1 MLTYWIPE
9 GPCMLPTNAT
19 HQVGVGGFVIN
30 DKNEVWLSRIR
41 DVSKLPLVTKIHKF
55 RTLNL
60 SLAAI
65 CLGFLRI
72 QIMFYFEWQRS
83 FWLKW
88 VQFSCVFFHLACCL
102 HVEYESSPPLPT
114 KFNIR
119 EMKSVKHLGCLHLWT
134 VLTADHLIGGHKGI
148 IKALYLE
155 NRGA

>member
-60 SLAAI
+60 SVAAI

-72 QIMFYFEWQRS
+72 QIMFYFE
-83 FWLKW
+83 
-88 VQFSCVFFHLACCL
+88 
-102 HVEYESSPPLPT
+102 
-114 KFNIR
+114 
-119 EMKSVKHLGCLHLWT
+119 
-134 VLTADHLIGGHKGI
+134 
-148 IKALYLE
+148 
-155 NRGA
+155 